1 MLLLLLVRIRP
12 YSQESRAVHEE
23 QASRSPRRPFRH
35 HKTNSCV
42 LDLWRK
48 LSIYVV
54 IPALCIG
61 AVNAWRLWDEH
72 WEHKSHEPPV
82 EERTEYPFMNIRTKN
97 FFWGDGDKVR
107 TQKAVHSRER
117 QQQSDVRNADT
128 ILEPEGEPP
137 QEGRGVRVFA
147 WRRSVYGGEDEEAGR
162 SMKCLQCK

>member
-1 MLLLLLVRIRP
+1 MLLLHLVRLQ
-12 YSQESRAVHEE
+12 SLNLELRAVHEE
-23 QASRSPRRPFRH
+23 QASRKSGWPYRH
-35 HKTNSCV
+35 ARLTAV

-107 TQKAVHSRER
+107 TSYTTHGMLGTKI
-117 QQQSDVRNADT
+117 SDIGRVDT
-128 ILEPEGEPP
+128 ILEPKGKPP
-137 QEGRGVRVFA
+137 QERRRVSVRLLAGVRV
-147 WRRSVYGGEDEEAGR
+147 YGGGDRMLVAR
-162 SMKCLQCK
+162 